1 MAYKAED
8 PLKCRIFF
16 IQVLEQIK
24 MTLVIAFIGKNGA
37 VMTGDLREITFE
49 GEKQNREKLEKDLYN
64 GTIVTDDELAKKAR
78 EFGVGITVTDC
89 KSKISERDGILIGE
103 VSSSEGG
110 VTKKRR
116 LYASAGNH
124 AIAEIRDSEITLTS
138 HAKGSNLIVLGND
151 FTKQVANKCFKD
163 NWTKK
168 STFQD
173 AIKILILC
181 METAARKTASVSKQF
196 FLIQTTSNVDVLKI
210 VEKDRNN

>member
-1 MAYKAED
+1 
-8 PLKCRIFF
+8 
-16 IQVLEQIK
+16 

-49 GEKQNREKLEKDLYN
+49 GEKQNRDKLEKELYN
-64 GTIVTDDELAKKAR
+64 GTIVTDDELANKAR

-89 KSKISERDGILIGE
+89 KSKISERDGVLVGE
-103 VSSSEGG
+103 VSSIEGG

-116 LYASAGNH
+116 LYASAENY
-124 AIAEIRDSEITLTS
+124 AIAELRNSEITLTS

-173 AIKILILC
+173 AVKILILC

-196 FLIQTTSNVDVLKI
+196 FLIQTASNVDVLKI
-210 VEKDRNN
+210 VEKDKNS

>member
-1 MAYKAED
+1 
-8 PLKCRIFF
+8 
-16 IQVLEQIK
+16 

-49 GEKQNREKLEKDLYN
+49 GEKPDREKLEKELYS
-64 GTIVTDDELAKKAR
+64 GIIVTDDELAKKVR

-103 VSSSEGG
+103 VSSIEGG
-110 VTKKRR
+110 VVKKRR
-116 LYASAGNH
+116 LYASAGNY
-124 AIAEIRDSEITLTS
+124 AIAELRDSEITLTS

-151 FTKQVANKCFKD
+151 FTKQVTNKCFKD

-173 AIKILILC
+173 AVKILMLC

-210 VEKDRNN
+210 VEKDRQD

>member
-1 MAYKAED
+1 
-8 PLKCRIFF
+8 
-16 IQVLEQIK
+16 

-49 GEKQNREKLEKDLYN
+49 GDKPDREKLEKELYS
-64 GTIVTDDELAKKAR
+64 GAIVTDDELAKKAR

-89 KSKISERDGILIGE
+89 KSKVSERNGILVGE
-103 VSSSEGG
+103 VSSVEGG
-110 VTKKRR
+110 VVKKRR
-116 LYASAGNH
+116 LYASAGNY
-124 AIAEIRDSEITLTS
+124 AIAELRDNEMTLTS
-138 HAKGSNLIVLGND
+138 HAKGSTLIVLGNE

-173 AIKILILC
+173 AVKILMLC

-196 FLIQTTSNVDVLKI
+196 YLIQTTSNVDVLKA
-210 VEKDRNN
+210 VEEDMKG

>member
-1 MAYKAED
+1 
-8 PLKCRIFF
+8 
-16 IQVLEQIK
+16 
-24 MTLVIAFIGKNGA
+24 
-37 VMTGDLREITFE
+37 MTGDLREITFD
-49 GEKQNREKLEKDLYN
+49 GDKSNREKLEKELYN

-78 EFGVGITVTDC
+78 EFGVGITVMDC

-103 VSSSEGG
+103 VSSIVCG
-110 VTKKRR
+110 VIKKRR
-116 LYASAGNH
+116 LYASAGNY
-124 AIAEIRDSEITLTS
+124 AIAEFKDSEITLTS

-173 AIKILILC
+173 AVKILMLC

-196 FLIQTTSNVDVLKI
+196 YLIQTTSNVDVLKI
-210 VEKDRNN
+210 VDKDRNN

>member
-1 MAYKAED
+1 
-8 PLKCRIFF
+8 
-16 IQVLEQIK
+16 

-49 GEKQNREKLEKDLYN
+49 GEKPNREKLEKELYN
-64 GTIVTDDELAKKAR
+64 GTIVTDDELANRAR

-89 KSKISERDGILIGE
+89 KSKISEKDGILIGE
-103 VSSSEGG
+103 VSSIEGG

-116 LYASAGNH
+116 LYTSAGNY
-124 AIAEIRDSEITLTS
+124 AIAELRDSEITLTS

-173 AIKILILC
+173 AVKILILC

-196 FLIQTTSNVDVLKI
+196 FLIQTASNVDVLKI
-210 VEKDRNN
+210 VEKDRNS

>member
-1 MAYKAED
+1 
-8 PLKCRIFF
+8 
-16 IQVLEQIK
+16 

-49 GEKQNREKLEKDLYN
+49 GDKPDREKLEKELYS
-64 GTIVTDDELAKKAR
+64 GAIVTDDELAKKAR

-89 KSKISERDGILIGE
+89 KSKVSERNGILVGE
-103 VSSSEGG
+103 VSSVEGG
-110 VTKKRR
+110 VVKKRR
-116 LYASAGNH
+116 LYASAGNY
-124 AIAEIRDSEITLTS
+124 AIAELRDNKMTLTS
-138 HAKGSNLIVLGND
+138 HAKGSTLIVLGNE

-173 AIKILILC
+173 AVKILMLC

-196 FLIQTTSNVDVLKI
+196 YLIQTTSNVDVLKA
-210 VEKDRNN
+210 VEEDMKG

>member
-1 MAYKAED
+1 
-8 PLKCRIFF
+8 
-16 IQVLEQIK
+16 

-49 GEKQNREKLEKDLYN
+49 GDKPDREKLEKELYS
-64 GTIVTDDELAKKAR
+64 GAIVTDDELTKGAR
-78 EFGVGITVTDC
+78 EFGIGITVTDC

-103 VSSSEGG
+103 VSSTEGG

-116 LYASAGNH
+116 LYASAGNY
-124 AIAEIRDSEITLTS
+124 AIAELRDSEITLTS

-173 AIKILILC
+173 AVKILMLC

-196 FLIQTTSNVDVLKI
+196 FLIQTISNVDVLKI
-210 VEKDRNN
+210 VEKDRNG

>member
-1 MAYKAED
+1 
-8 PLKCRIFF
+8 
-16 IQVLEQIK
+16 

-49 GEKQNREKLEKDLYN
+49 GEKQNREKLETELYN

-210 VEKDRNN
+210 VKKDRNN